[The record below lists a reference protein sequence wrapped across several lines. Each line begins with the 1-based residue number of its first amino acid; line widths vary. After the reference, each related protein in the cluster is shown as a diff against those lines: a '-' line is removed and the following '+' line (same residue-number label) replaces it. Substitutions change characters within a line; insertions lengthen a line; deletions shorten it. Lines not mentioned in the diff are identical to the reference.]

1 VFVISLLSGFEVLLD
16 TICGNMRINPLANL
30 GTHRSKSVH
39 EPMKTTVNSKQVNW
53 KYLPDPIRESEVN
66 IQLNWTADERTRLC
80 IERQAACMGFES
92 PTAYLH
98 QALAATLAGNEEY
111 TVITNDGRIVCG
123 SDAYDRNGMPRNV

>member
-1 VFVISLLSGFEVLLD
+1 
-16 TICGNMRINPLANL
+16 
-30 GTHRSKSVH
+30 
-39 EPMKTTVNSKQVNW
+39 MKTSGKSKQVNW
-53 KYLPDPIRESEVN
+53 KYLPDPITESEVN

-80 IERQAACMGFES
+80 IERQAALMGFES